1 MPQIVVPE
9 ISISAPATEAGINEL
24 WAAATR
30 LRDDWYRTASSAG
43 PGNESDAVKLYEK
56 LRPRSRSREALEW
69 LPPKSQG
76 GLTPEELGLKM
87 KPEKNGS
94 PVSKASARAALRVIQ
109 TVGGR
114 LVQKGVMT
122 AQVLE
127 IDFSKY
133 DIEGAGR
140 YALTDDARKALDGHL
155 KAR

>member
-9 ISISAPATEAGINEL
+9 ISISAPVTEAGINEL
-24 WAAATR
+24 LAAATR
-30 LRDDWYRTASSAG
+30 LRDDWYRTAPATG
-43 PGNESDAVKLYEK
+43 QANESDGVKLYEK
-56 LRPRSRSREALEW
+56 LRPGSRSREVLEL
-69 LPPKSQG
+69 LPAKSQG

-87 KPEKNGS
+87 KPEKSGS

-114 LVQKGVMT
+114 LVQKGVMKGD
-122 AQVLE
+122 VLD

-140 YALTDDARKALDGHL
+140 YALTDDARKALDDHL
-155 KAR
+155 KTR

>member
-1 MPQIVVPE
+1 M
-9 ISISAPATEAGINEL
+9 
-24 WAAATR
+24 
-30 LRDDWYRTASSAG
+30 
-43 PGNESDAVKLYEK
+43 KLYEK
-56 LRPRSRSREALEW
+56 LRPHSRSREVLEL

-114 LVQKGVMT
+114 LVQKGVVKGH
-122 AQVLE
+122 ALD

-133 DIEGAGR
+133 DLEGAGR
-140 YALTDDARKALDGHL
+140 YALTDDARKALDDHL
-155 KAR
+155 KTR